1 MVEKQKDDSC
11 RLLHSEGRAVV
22 TACWD
27 SYYSTVVRLQLL
39 FYSINNGNA
48 WYLHLCQNL
57 RQFSFYV
64 ILPLLVERVPV
75 ALLICPLH
83 SLKVMSPKRKEIYC
97 KEICKT
103 FIYLQDIA
111 NVGMLSL
118 TNAPR
123 FTQSFWCLKN
133 IFSTAQKGFRHAPVV
148 NNSKSSGN

>member
-1 MVEKQKDDSC
+1 MIFTFVPKSDKCYFSPRSFWEN
-11 RLLHSEGRAVV
+11 
-22 TACWD
+22 W
-27 SYYSTVVRLQLL
+27 
-39 FYSINNGNA
+39 
-48 WYLHLCQNL
+48 

-75 ALLICPLH
+75 ALLICRLH

-118 TNAPR
+118 TNAPKVH
-123 FTQSFWCLKN
+123 T
-133 IFSTAQKGFRHAPVV
+133 VV
-148 NNSKSSGN
+148 LVP